1 MPLHAPI
8 GAERERILVYGDAG
22 VGKTYLWL
30 GIADMSQKTK
40 SPAHF
45 HVIDTDRA
53 ALRNL
58 NGPTAEF
65 NHLENVTVYQARD
78 IDDASEVSEKIL
90 ANITSDDDWIV
101 IDMISNVWDGMSDW
115 WVRNVFDKA
124 PAEYWASVRRD
135 ILAANEEGK
144 GDAREFGGQASP
156 DWEYIKKAYMGW
168 ELPITIDAPCHVFA
182 TAAEA
187 QIQERYD
194 KTGEERAK
202 YKATGFYKQRGQKT
216 VAHRFHTVMRMTST
230 TSFKATT
237 RELTKHKDRV
247 PEKVWDDLSTG
258 RGHVLELKTGPRFVT
273 DYLRKVPMWELV

>member
-8 GAERERILVYGDAG
+8 GAERERILVYGGAG

-40 SPAHF
+40 STAHF

-65 NHLENVTVYQARD
+65 KHLENVTVYQARN
-78 IDDASEVSEKIL
+78 IDTAIEASAKIL
-90 ANITSDDDWIV
+90 DNIRSEDDWIIV
-101 IDMISNVWDGMSDW
+101 DMLSNIWDGMSTW
-115 WVRNVFDKA
+115 WAQHVFD
-124 PAEYWASVRRD
+124 EDHLYWATVRKD
-135 ILAANEEGK
+135 IIAAKEEGK

-156 DWEYIKKAYMGW
+156 DWEYIKKTYLPW
-168 ELPITIDAPCHVFA
+168 EMEITIDAPCHVFA
-182 TAAEA
+182 AAAEV

-194 KTGEERAK
+194 QTGEERAK

-247 PEKVWDDLSTG
+247 PEKVWDELSTG
-258 RGHVLELKTGPRFVT
+258 RGHVLELKTGPRFVM
-273 DYLRKVPMWELV
+273 DYLRKVPMWELS